1 MQAPQLEAEPQEGM
15 RPEPAPRP
23 GTVGRH
29 LPGLGLVAAIS
40 VAAWI
45 LGGWVP
51 VIGGPVFGIVL
62 GMAVQL
68 ALRPGERFDAG
79 FRYAGKQVLQLA
91 VILLGTGL
99 SLAQIV
105 HTGAASLPVM
115 LGTMAAALVG
125 AWVFG
130 RLLGVDGD
138 LRAMIG
144 VGTGICG
151 ASAVA
156 AVAGVLEAGELDV
169 AYAISTIFLF
179 NVVAVLL
186 YPAIGHAIGFGQ
198 HAFGLW
204 AGTAINDTSSVVAA
218 AYTYGRVAGN
228 YAVVVKLTRTTL
240 ILPIALALA
249 VQRLRHNRRAAD
261 GQRLRIRWRTLVPWF
276 IVLFLVA
283 AVANTLGVFS
293 PAVEHLLGRVALFLI
308 VMALTGIG
316 LSARFGAMKRT
327 GVKPLLLG
335 AALWATVGASSI
347 ALQGLMGR

>member
-1 MQAPQLEAEPQEGM
+1 MEALQID
-15 RPEPAPRP
+15 PEPDARAWPQRVAWIAS
-23 GTVGRH
+23 VGRQ
-29 LPGLGLVAAIS
+29 LPGLGVVAAIAV
-40 VAAWI
+40 VAWL
-45 LGGWVP
+45 LGTWVP

-62 GMAVQL
+62 GMLVQVVFH
-68 ALRPGERFDAG
+68 PGERFDPG

-99 SLAQIV
+99 SLAQIA

-115 LGTMAAALVG
+115 LGTMAAALGG
-125 AWVFG
+125 AWLFG

-138 LRAMIG
+138 LRTMIG

-156 AVAGVLEAGELDV
+156 AVSGVLEAGELDV

-186 YPAIGHAIGFGQ
+186 YPTIGHAIGFSQ

-218 AYTYGRVAGN
+218 AYTYGRAAGN
-228 YAVVVKLTRTTL
+228 YAVIVKLTRTTL
-240 ILPIALALA
+240 ILPIALGLA
-249 VQRLRHNRRAAD
+249 VQRLRRHRTAAG
-261 GQRLRIRWRTLVPWF
+261 GQRMRIQWRTLVPWF
-276 IVLFLVA
+276 IVLFVVA

-293 PAVEHLLGRVALFLI
+293 PGAEHLLGRVALFLI
-308 VMALTGIG
+308 VMALAGIG

-327 GVKPLLLG
+327 GARPLLLG

-347 ALQGLMGR
+347 VLQALTSR